1 MKILLKFPLKEMK
14 MNFKTKHVSI
24 TRRNE
29 DTYHSVL
36 STDRSIKLVADKTVD
51 VSFWTMPAKVQ
62 KKGFKFRHQGF
73 INSIIK
79 HALLINLMQKC
90 KVKHM

>member
-1 MKILLKFPLKEMK
+1 
-14 MNFKTKHVSI
+14 MNFKSKHVSI

-36 STDRSIKLVADKTVD
+36 STDRSIKLLAEKTVD

-62 KKGFKFRHQGF
+62 KCKRKDLSLG
-73 INSIIK
+73 IK
-79 HALLINLMQKC
+79 DLSTA
-90 KVKHM
+90 

>member
-1 MKILLKFPLKEMK
+1 
-14 MNFKTKHVSI
+14 MNFKSKHVSI
-24 TRRNE
+24 TRRKQ

-62 KKGFKFRHQGF
+62 KKEFEFRHQGF

-79 HALLINLMQKC
+79 HALLINFM
-90 KVKHM
+90 